1 VSVPPGL
8 EWWREEPG
16 GAKWLDRLPGLIA
29 ECAEQWR
36 LGVGEPFH
44 DAHISW
50 VAPADLPDGTR
61 GVLKINFPERESER
75 EPDALAHWGGIGAVR
90 LLLSDPERRALVVER
105 CEPGVRL
112 WERPDGD
119 ETLRIAADV
128 LRTLWRPA
136 PARHAYRLVAEVVA
150 AWVVELPATWERAG
164 RPFERELLDEAVAFL
179 RERGPTQGE
188 AVVVHQ
194 DFHCGNVL
202 EATREPWL
210 AIDPKPL
217 VGERAFDTSSLLRDR
232 RWELRND
239 PDPVGRVRRRLDL
252 LAAELDLD
260 REAMRGWGIAH
271 ALGWGLSDRG
281 ADADM
286 VACARWL
293 AAA

>member
-16 GAKWLDRLPGLIA
+16 GAEWLDRLPGLVA
-29 ECAEQWR
+29 ECAEQWGLR
-36 LGVGEPFH
+36 VGDPFH

-50 VAPADLPDGTR
+50 VAPADLPDGPR
-61 GVLKINFPERESER
+61 GVLKINFPEPESER

-90 LLLSDPERRALVVER
+90 LWRSDPKRRALVVER

-112 WERPDGD
+112 WERPDDD
-119 ETLRIAADV
+119 ETMRIAAGV

-136 PARHAYRLVAEVVA
+136 PALHPYRLVAEVAA
-150 AWVVELPATWERAG
+150 AWAAELPATWERAG

-202 EATREPWL
+202 QATREPWL

-217 VGERAFDTSSLLRDR
+217 VGEREFDTSSLLRDR

-239 PDPVGRVRRRLDL
+239 SHPVGRVRRRLDL

-271 ALGWGLSDRG
+271 ALGWGFSGQG

-293 AAA
+293 RAA

>member
-8 EWWREEPG
+8 EWWRGEPG
-16 GAKWLDRLPGLIA
+16 GADWLDRLPSLVA
-29 ECAEQWR
+29 ECAEQWGLR
-36 LGVGEPFH
+36 VGDPFH

-50 VAPADLPDGTR
+50 VAPADLADGTPA
-61 GVLKINFPERESER
+61 VLKVNFPERESER
-75 EPDALAHWGGIGAVR
+75 EPDALAHWAGLGAVR
-90 LLLSDPERRALVVER
+90 LLRSDPGRRALVVER
-105 CEPGVRL
+105 CEPGTRL
-112 WERPDGD
+112 WERRDGD
-119 ETLRIAADV
+119 ETMGIAAGV
-128 LRTLWRPA
+128 LRTLWRPP
-136 PARHAYRLVAEVVA
+136 PARHAFRLVAEIAA
-150 AWVVELPATWERAG
+150 AWAEELPVTWERAG
-164 RPFERELLDEAVAFL
+164 RPFERELLDEAVTFL
-179 RERGPTQGE
+179 RARGPAQGQL
-188 AVVVHQ
+188 VIVHQ

-202 EATREPWL
+202 QATREPWL

-252 LAAELDLD
+252 LASELDLD

-271 ALGWGLSDRG
+271 ALGWGVSDRG
-281 ADADM
+281 AEADM